1 MSRLAAL
8 AGEPNAE
15 SAGISSA
22 VIGWSAN
29 DRAASVKGDDE
40 TETGK
45 QGRGTGQR
53 LMFGLLH
60 AARVQRAGG

>member
-15 SAGISSA
+15 SAGMSRV
-22 VIGWSAN
+22 VIGWCAK
-29 DRAASVKGDDE
+29 DRSASVKGDDE

-45 QGRGTGQR
+45 QGRGTGA
-53 LMFGLLH
+53 LCLVCFT
-60 AARVQRAGG
+60 AAGFQCAGG